1 MNATK
6 ERVQA
11 IDFANSARGKY
22 IISQALNYTIKH
34 LRELENRENPY
45 PKNGEHAEP
54 SNRKDMEFL
63 EVNVFPLYAVTKEAS
78 HESNTVQEE
87 TS

>member
-1 MNATK
+1 MDATK
-6 ERVQA
+6 ERIKA
-11 IDFANSARGKY
+11 INFANSARGKY
-22 IISQALNYTIKH
+22 IISQALNYGIQH
-34 LRELENRENPY
+34 LRKLEDRKNPY

-54 SNRKDMEFL
+54 SNRADMEFL